1 MKLLI
6 IDDNADQCA
15 LTIAALRSKFN
26 DVDIVTVSTAIS
38 CEEVLNQADFEL
50 VICEFNLA
58 WTDGLALFKIIHSRF
73 ACIPVI
79 MLTDSG
85 NEEIAVAA
93 IKMGF
98 ADYLN
103 KQNRHLLAESVER
116 CLVESASNNECP
128 NSVGNIQLCEKW
140 DLAISRLTS
149 DFAYSMRIAGGGNPV
164 FEWCSSPL
172 KKLIPNT
179 NKSILNATEPLSI
192 FGLPVH
198 PDDIPIVK
206 KRYAN
211 LLAGNEDTSQYRII
225 SAQGDIRWF
234 NDHALPI
241 RDWQTGQVVRIYG
254 AIQDITNRLLTE
266 EKLYL
271 MQHAM
276 DSSNNG
282 IIITDLADSD
292 YAIIYT
298 NDAFVR
304 MTGYTREKILGRN
317 PRFLQKT
324 DREQPDIDEL
334 RMALKNN
341 HDGYAVLRNYRQD
354 GSLFWNEIN
363 ISPIRNRQGK
373 ITHYVGI
380 QNDVTGRIEV
390 ETLQSKSEAKLRA
403 ILNNIADAIIISD
416 DHGVIELLNP
426 AAETTFGF
434 AAGELTG
441 KNVRELLPESDRL
454 LIDLGLTQLSDQT
467 AVAIQLSNDINGLR
481 KDASTFPI
489 DFVLNKIDIDQ
500 RKLIIS
506 TIHDISESK
515 LSEQLLRNFSSHL
528 EAATEQEKTRI
539 AREIHDQLGSI
550 LTALKMDL
558 SWLKKQLPEHLTES
572 HLKIS
577 TMKQHINDAMQTVR
591 EIATALR
598 PSILDHLG
606 LIAAIDWQLDKFKQQ
621 TGIDCTLLTSQN
633 TIEVDEQPATAIFRI
648 VQEALTNISQ
658 HAHATEVNVN
668 IHTLDADLLLTITDN
683 GCGMNQS
690 QMHKLGRYGILG
702 MHERVRH
709 FGGTLT
715 IDSAPDAGTRIKVRM
730 PQHLRNS
737 KNS

>member
-15 LTIAALRSKFN
+15 LTITAIRSKFTE
-26 DVDIVTVSTAIS
+26 VDIVAVSTATS
-38 CEEVLNQADFEL
+38 CEEVLNHADFEL

-58 WTDGLALFKIIHSRF
+58 WTDGLTLFKKIHSRF
-73 ACIPVI
+73 TCIPII
-79 MLTDSG
+79 MLTGFG
-85 NEEIAVAA
+85 NEEIAVSA

-103 KQNRHLLAESVER
+103 KQNRYRLAESVER
-116 CLVESASNNECP
+116 CLLEAASSSQCP
-128 NSVGNIQLCEKW
+128 NAVGSIQLCEKW

-149 DFAYSMRIAGGGNPV
+149 DFAYSMRITGGNPV

-172 KKLIPNT
+172 KKLIPNPIR
-179 NKSILNATEPLSI
+179 SIFSATEALSE
-192 FGLPVH
+192 FGLPIH
-198 PDDIPIVK
+198 PDDTAIVK
-206 KRYAN
+206 NRFAN

-225 SAQGDIRWF
+225 SAQGDVRWF

-241 RDWQTGQVVRIYG
+241 RDWQTGQIVRIYG
-254 AIQDITNRLLTE
+254 AIQDITNRRLTE

-282 IIITDLADSD
+282 IIITNLADSD
-292 YAIIYT
+292 YAIIYA

-317 PRFLQKT
+317 PRFLQKI
-324 DREQPDIDEL
+324 DREQPDLDEL
-334 RMALKNN
+334 RMALENN

-354 GSLFWNEIN
+354 GSLFWNEVN
-363 ISPIRNRQGK
+363 ISPIRDQLGK

-380 QNDVTGRIEV
+380 QNDVTYRIKM
-390 ETLQSKSEAKLRA
+390 ETLLSKSEAKLRA
-403 ILNNIADAIIISD
+403 ILNNIADAVLISD
-416 DHGVIELLNP
+416 EHGVIELLNP
-426 AAETTFGF
+426 AAEKTFGF

-441 KNVRELLPESDRL
+441 KNIRELLPAPDRL
-454 LIDLGLTQLSDQT
+454 LIDLGLTQLSDQSAGT
-467 AVAIQLSNDINGLR
+467 IQRSTNINGLR
-481 KDASTFPI
+481 KDASTFPM

-500 RKLIIS
+500 RKLLIS

-515 LSEQLLRNFSSHL
+515 LSEQLLRNFSSHV

-558 SWLKKQLPEHLTES
+558 SWIKKQLPENFTES

-577 TMKQHINDAMQTVR
+577 TMKQHVNDAMQTVR

-606 LIAAIDWQLDKFKQQ
+606 LVAAIDWQLDQFKQQ
-621 TGIDCTLLTSQN
+621 TGIDCRLLSSQN

-658 HAHATEVNVN
+658 HAHATEVSVN
-668 IHTLDADLLLTITDN
+668 IHTRDADLLLTITDN

-715 IDSAPDAGTRIKVRM
+715 IDSAPDAGTRIEVRM

>member
-15 LTIAALRSKFN
+15 LTIAALRGKFN
-26 DVDIVTVSTAIS
+26 DVEIVAVNTAVS
-38 CEEVLNQADFEL
+38 CEETLNQADFEL
-50 VICEFNLA
+50 VICEFKLA
-58 WTDGLALFKIIHSRF
+58 WTDGLALFKKIHSRF
-73 ACIPVI
+73 ACIPIV
-79 MLTDSG
+79 MLTGFG
-85 NEEIAVAA
+85 NEAIAVAA

-103 KQNRHLLAESVER
+103 KQNRHLLAESVDS
-116 CLVESASNNECP
+116 CLVEATSNKQCP
-128 NSVGNIQLCEKW
+128 NAIGNIQLCEKW

-164 FEWCSSPL
+164 FEWVSSQL
-172 KKLIPNT
+172 KKLIPDDTRSTRKPANP
-179 NKSILNATEPLSI
+179 LTE

-198 PDDIPIVK
+198 PDDIAIIR
-206 KRYAN
+206 KRFAN
-211 LLAGNEDTSQYRII
+211 LLAGNEDTSEYRIV

-241 RDWQTGQVVRIYG
+241 RDWHSGQIVRIYG
-254 AIQDITNRLLTE
+254 AIQDITNRRGTE

-282 IIITDLADSD
+282 IIITGLADSD
-292 YAIIYT
+292 HAIIYA
-298 NDAFVR
+298 NDAFVC
-304 MTGYTREKILGRN
+304 MSGYTREKILGRN

-324 DREQPDIDEL
+324 DRDQPDIDEL

-363 ISPIRNRQGK
+363 ISPIRNQLGK

-380 QNDVTGRIEV
+380 QNDVTSRIQMEI
-390 ETLQSKSEAKLRA
+390 LLSKSEAKLRA
-403 ILNNIADAIIISD
+403 ILNNIADAVLISD
-416 DHGVIELLNP
+416 ECGVIELLNP
-426 AAETTFGF
+426 AAEKTFGF

-441 KNVRELLPESDRL
+441 KNIRELLPAPDRL

-467 AVAIQLSNDINGLR
+467 AVTIQRSTNINGLR

-506 TIHDISESK
+506 TIHDISEAK
-515 LSEQLLRNFSSHL
+515 LSEQLLRNFSSHV

-558 SWLKKQLPEHLTES
+558 SWLKKQLPENLTGS
-572 HLKIS
+572 QLKIN
-577 TMKQHINDAMQTVR
+577 TMKQHVDDAMQTVR

-606 LIAAIDWQLDKFKQQ
+606 LVAAIEWQLDKFKQQ
-621 TGIDCTLLTSQN
+621 TGIGCTLLTSQS

-648 VQEALTNISQ
+648 VQEALTNISR
-658 HAHATEVNVN
+658 HAHATEVTVN
-668 IHTLDADLLLTITDN
+668 IHPLDADLLLTITDN

-690 QMHKLGRYGILG
+690 QMHKLDQYGILG

-709 FGGTLT
+709 FCGTLT
-715 IDSAPDAGTRIKVRM
+715 IDSAPDAGTRIEVRM

>member
-26 DVDIVTVSTAIS
+26 DVDIVAVNTAIS
-38 CEEVLNQADFEL
+38 CEETLNQADFEL
-50 VICEFNLA
+50 VICEFKLA
-58 WTDGLALFKIIHSRF
+58 WIDGLTLFKKIHSRF
-73 ACIPVI
+73 ACIPII
-79 MLTDSG
+79 MLTGFG

-103 KQNRHLLAESVER
+103 KQNRHRLAESVDR
-116 CLVESASNNECP
+116 CLVEATSNNQCP
-128 NSVGNIQLCEKW
+128 NAIGNIQLCEKW

-164 FEWCSSPL
+164 FEWVSSPL
-172 KKLIPNT
+172 KKLIPDHT
-179 NKSILNATEPLSI
+179 SSTLKSSNPLTE

-198 PDDIPIVK
+198 PDDIAIVK
-206 KRYAN
+206 KRFAN
-211 LLAGNEDTSQYRII
+211 LLAGNEDTSEYRIV

-241 RDWQTGQVVRIYG
+241 RDWHSGQIVRIYG
-254 AIQDITNRLLTE
+254 AIQDITNRRGTE

-282 IIITDLADSD
+282 IIITGLADSD
-292 YAIIYT
+292 HAIIYA

-304 MTGYTREKILGRN
+304 MSGYIREKILGRN

-363 ISPIRNRQGK
+363 ISPIRNQLGK

-380 QNDVTGRIEV
+380 QNDVTSRIKM
-390 ETLQSKSEAKLRA
+390 ETLLSKSEAKLRD
-403 ILNNIADAIIISD
+403 ILNNVADAIIISD
-416 DHGVIELLNP
+416 EHGVIELLNP
-426 AAETTFGF
+426 AAEKTFGF
-434 AAGELTG
+434 TAGELTG
-441 KNVRELLPESDRL
+441 KNIRELLPASDRL
-454 LIDLGLTQLSDQT
+454 LLDIGLTQLSDQA
-467 AVAIQLSNDINGLR
+467 AVAIQPSTINGLR
-481 KDASTFPI
+481 KDASIFPI
-489 DFVLNKIDIDQ
+489 DFVLNKIDVDQ
-500 RKLIIS
+500 RILIIS
-506 TIHDISESK
+506 TIHDISEAK
-515 LSEQLLRNFSSHL
+515 LSEQLLRNFSSHV

-558 SWLKKQLPEHLTES
+558 SWLKKQPPENLAES
-572 HLKIS
+572 QLKIN
-577 TMKQHINDAMQTVR
+577 TMKQHVDDAMQTVR

-606 LIAAIDWQLDKFKQQ
+606 LVAAIEWQLDKFKQQ
-621 TGIDCTLLTSQN
+621 TGIGCTLLTSQS

-648 VQEALTNISQ
+648 VQEALTNISR
-658 HAHATEVNVN
+658 HANATNVTVN
-668 IHTLDADLLLTITDN
+668 IHTLDTDLRLSITDN
-683 GCGMNQS
+683 GCGMSQT

-702 MHERVRH
+702 MTERVRH
-709 FGGTLT
+709 FGGILT
-715 IDSAPDAGTRIKVRM
+715 IDSVLGAGTRIEVRM

-737 KNS
+737 KTHD